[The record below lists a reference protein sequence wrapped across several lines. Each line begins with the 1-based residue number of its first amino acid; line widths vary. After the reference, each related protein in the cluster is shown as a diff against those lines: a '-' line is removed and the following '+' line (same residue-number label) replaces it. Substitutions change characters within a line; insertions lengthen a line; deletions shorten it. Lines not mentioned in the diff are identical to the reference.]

1 MRPASILVVDDD
13 PDILYALSEA
23 LSEEGF
29 TVQVAQNGKEALG
42 LVGEA
47 PPALILLDLMMP
59 VMDGRE
65 FGSRIRSFPDLAN
78 IPIIVLSAGRDASST
93 AEDLDAA
100 GYLGN
105 PFYLSA
111 LLKMTPTAASPLPPL
126 SPATLPHSC
135 TFS

>member
-1 MRPASILVVDDD
+1 LSSGPGPILVVDDD

-29 TVQVAQNGKEALG
+29 SVQVAQNGQEALD
-42 LVGEA
+42 LIGEA

-65 FGSRIRSFPDLAN
+65 FGCRIRSSPDLAN
-78 IPIIVLSAGRDASST
+78 IPIIVLSAGRDALST

-100 GYLGN
+100 GYLGK
-105 PFYLSA
+105 PFL
-111 LLKMTPTAASPLPPL
+111 T
-126 SPATLPHSC
+126 
-135 TFS
+135 

>member
-29 TVQVAQNGKEALG
+29 SVQVAQNGQEALD
-42 LVGEA
+42 LIGEA

-65 FGSRIRSFPDLAN
+65 FGSRIRSSPDLAN
-78 IPIIVLSAGRDASST
+78 IPIIVLSAGRDALST

-100 GYLGN
+100 GYLGK
-105 PFYLSA
+105 PFDLSA
-111 LLKMTPTAASPLPPL
+111 LLEMTHSAVSSLPG
-126 SPATLPHSC
+126 
-135 TFS
+135 

>member
-29 TVQVAQNGKEALG
+29 SVQVAQNGQEALD
-42 LVGEA
+42 LVGES

-78 IPIIVLSAGRDASST
+78 IPILFLT
-93 AEDLDAA
+93 
-100 GYLGN
+100 
-105 PFYLSA
+105 
-111 LLKMTPTAASPLPPL
+111 PPL
-126 SPATLPHSC
+126 HPPRTAPNSTS
-135 TFS
+135 